1 MDGITQSV
9 HPIIPP
15 SVHLLLSSTVDML
28 FTHTAE
34 MFAAMLLLIV
44 DMSGLTVG
52 QVSPK
57 SSVR

>member
-15 SVHLLLSSTVDML
+15 SVQLLLSSTVDML